1 MFDQR
6 VLDTVSFNATEGRL
20 VADRGLRAATPATV
34 TWAGLGL
41 AAFVGGV
48 NLGQA
53 VD

>member
-6 VLDTVSFNATEGRL
+6 VLGTVPFTAPEGCL
-20 VADRGLRAATPATV
+20 VTDRGLRAATPATV

-48 NLGQA
+48 GLGDA